1 MLSLLQTDKV
11 KELSGKITETRVGV
25 SSVKSEIDGM
35 RVKRDTFM
43 NDMGTLKSQLKEQNN
58 RMVAA
63 AQEKSRLEKLASES
77 EGKQMNLKVLREK
90 LQTVKEEVICD
101 DEFSELALQ

>member
-1 MLSLLQTDKV
+1 M
-11 KELSGKITETRVGV
+11 GV

-58 RMVAA
+58 RMLHAA
-63 AQEKSRLEKLASES
+63 AEKSRIEKLATET

-90 LQTVKEEVICD
+90 LQTAKDEVISS
-101 DEFSELALQ
+101 FILQQLAHLRSNSF

>member
-1 MLSLLQTDKV
+1 M

-25 SSVKSEIDGM
+25 SSVKCEIDGM

-43 NDMGTLKSQLKEQNN
+43 NDMGTLKGQLKEQNN

-63 AQEKSRLEKLASES
+63 AQEKVRLEKLATES

-90 LQTVKEEVICD
+90 LQSVKDEVRV
-101 DEFSELALQ
+101 FPNLFAKGRNFVSY